1 MELLITFYKP
11 TGKWYA
17 SFTVA
22 HEENYRLYTT
32 EFDEFIRKAIGKIMQ
47 SSRSLGDW
55 YVTVQDTGT
64 YPDQFHNLHYSL
76 RRGKFV

>member
-22 HEENYRLYTT
+22 HEENYRLDTT

-47 SSRSLGDW
+47 SSWSLGDW
-55 YVTVQDTGT
+55 
-64 YPDQFHNLHYSL
+64 
-76 RRGKFV
+76 